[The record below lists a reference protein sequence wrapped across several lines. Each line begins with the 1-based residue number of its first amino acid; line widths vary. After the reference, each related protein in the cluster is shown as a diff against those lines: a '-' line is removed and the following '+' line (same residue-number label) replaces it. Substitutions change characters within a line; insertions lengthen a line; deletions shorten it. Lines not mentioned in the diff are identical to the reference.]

1 MDRRYSGSTP
11 LLDLHINELIN
22 DSDQMLVIYD
32 QMAQEIIE
40 LGRPE
45 GYFESW
51 DTEALRW
58 PQSRTEAGPI
68 DLEGLQARVGLV
80 DAFYQGVPRLRDER
94 LAEAYEQ
101 FSRLAAA
108 YQKGN
113 RIYRQV
119 KAQFTARG
127 AGTEQDFLQL
137 YQTLYIEALAKG
149 DLFAPDVGEA
159 ALAQARVSRVPL
171 SHAQVVAEAL
181 STVVLDD
188 DLRWEV
194 LYSCTVDG
202 VTVEASLRDLLRDV
216 AQRTLDHIAAGE
228 LLATRYNTYNNL
240 GWFGSSVWK
249 VVVGAELL
257 LHRLAARPNGDAGEQ
272 EAVRSDIRLAQ
283 GMLIA
288 FFQAHREDP
297 ARLKPEKYW
306 YGQDYSYLTRDMID
320 LGVRLVGRVN
330 RLVRDAN
337 RFGGEG
343 GLEALALPPLLAGE
357 ARGRFV
363 EYPQVGRR
371 ATLSPGQR
379 AFRLGRWALASWKTG
394 RRRVRLARSVLE
406 EDRRLE
412 RAWQE
417 WLRWAEATLRIFDI
431 QVKICID
438 PQFFRIAREL
448 DLDSG
453 KRKVLFLPAHQSL
466 LDHPIMY
473 HVLGSSELMAAM
485 GWEKPRPC
493 VLLGRTGLSRAGV
506 RIGPWD
512 FTMFGVSSETFD
524 WMLEEVDG
532 YVTRERV
539 GGTGST
545 AMRVV
550 AALGKR
556 PGIIYPMGTTPA
568 FGIQLF
574 PLQHGMFA
582 QLPHDVV
589 IVPIVFRGAHSLWPK
604 CPKGNLNINPGVVEA
619 VVAPPMLGETT
630 LLPKRRRL
638 RIQLEAANLF
648 QAVHISTLL
657 NPEPSG

>member
-11 LLDLHINELIN
+11 LLEQYINELID
-22 DSDQMLVIYD
+22 DSDQMLATYD
-32 QMAQEIIE
+32 RMAQEIVE
-40 LGRPE
+40 LGRLE
-45 GYFESW
+45 GYFEGW
-51 DTEALRW
+51 DTGALRW

-68 DLEGLQARVGLV
+68 DLEGLQARVKLV

-94 LAEAYEQ
+94 LTEAYEQ
-101 FSRLAAA
+101 FSRLATA

-113 RIYRQV
+113 RIYLQV

-127 AGTEQDFLQL
+127 VGTEQDFLQL
-137 YQTLYIEALAKG
+137 YQTLYVEALAKG

-171 SHAQVVAEAL
+171 SHAQAVAEAL
-181 STVVLDD
+181 STVALGDD
-188 DLRWEV
+188 RRWEG
-194 LYSCTVDG
+194 LYSCTEDG
-202 VTVEASLRDLLRDV
+202 VTTEASLRDLLRDV

-257 LHRLAARPNGDAGEQ
+257 LYRLAARLNGDAAEQ
-272 EAVRSDIRLAQ
+272 VRSDIRLAQ

-297 ARLKPEKYW
+297 VRLKPEMYW

-337 RFGGEG
+337 RPGGEDE
-343 GLEALALPPLLAGE
+343 LEALVLPPLLAGE
-357 ARGRFV
+357 ARGRFL

-371 ATLSPGQR
+371 AERSPWQR

-394 RRRVRLARSVLE
+394 RRRVRLARSALE

-417 WLRWAEATLRIFDI
+417 WVRWAEATLRIFDI
-431 QVKICID
+431 QVKIRID
-438 PQFFRIAREL
+438 PQFLPVARAL
-448 DLDSG
+448 GLDSG

-512 FTMFGVSSETFD
+512 LTMFGVSSETFD
-524 WMLEEVDG
+524 WMLEELDG

-568 FGIQLF
+568 FDIQLF

-604 CPKGNLNINPGVVEA
+604 CPKGNLNISPGVVEA

-638 RIQLEAANLF
+638 RIQLEAAIFFRRFTFLRC
-648 QAVHISTLL
+648 
-657 NPEPSG
+657 